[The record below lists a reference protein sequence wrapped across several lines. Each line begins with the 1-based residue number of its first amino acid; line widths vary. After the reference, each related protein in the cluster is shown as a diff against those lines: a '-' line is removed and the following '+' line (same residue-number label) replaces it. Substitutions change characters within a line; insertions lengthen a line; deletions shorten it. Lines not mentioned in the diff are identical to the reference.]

1 MNLPNYSDSSVN
13 PLPEAAKE
21 IAKKTTAAA
30 KDITDA
36 VEDIGEDIADAGK
49 STAQYA
55 ADKARALYQ
64 SAAERAEESLTTSKE
79 YVCRNPLPV
88 VLGAFAFGAALGCLL
103 IMARRKP
110 TFSERYADEPL
121 AAVREALIGALA
133 PVTQRMHDG
142 YDSARAGAEKVIDRV
157 HSLSNKRIGN
167 SISHRAGSIGS
178 NLKLW

>member
-1 MNLPNYSDSSVN
+1 MNLPNHSDPSVN

-21 IAKKTTAAA
+21 IAKKTAAA
-30 KDITDA
+30 TKGITDA

-64 SAAERAEESLTTSKE
+64 SAAERADESLATSKE
-79 YVCRNPLPV
+79 YVCRNPVPV
-88 VLGAFAFGAALGCLL
+88 VLGAIAFGAALGCLL
-103 IMARRKP
+103 MLARRKP
-110 TFSERYADEPL
+110 TFSERYAEEPL

-142 YDSARAGAEKVIDRV
+142 YDSARAGADKVIGRM
-157 HSLSNKRIGN
+157 HNLASSRNGN
-167 SISHRAGSIGS
+167 SFSHRVGRIGS
-178 NLKLW
+178 NLNLW